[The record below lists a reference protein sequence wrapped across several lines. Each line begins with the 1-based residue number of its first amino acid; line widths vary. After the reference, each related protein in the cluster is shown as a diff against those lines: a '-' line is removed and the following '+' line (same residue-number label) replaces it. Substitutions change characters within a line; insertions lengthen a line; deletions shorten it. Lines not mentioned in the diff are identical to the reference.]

1 MMVTINIAE
10 AIATGFLSI
19 VSGLIFM
26 TEQNLNEFTTVSIP
40 TPVCEKI
47 QKRLAGTGLA
57 SVSDYIT
64 FVVNEIVSETD
75 EAADTAVPFTKEDED
90 NVKERLRALG
100 YID

>member
-1 MMVTINIAE
+1 M
-10 AIATGFLSI
+10 
-19 VSGLIFM
+19 FM
-26 TEQNLNEFTTVSIP
+26 TPQNIREFTAVSIP

-47 QKRLAGTGLA
+47 EKRLAGTGFA

-64 FVVNEIVSETD
+64 FVLKEVVSETD
-75 EAADTAVPFTKEDED
+75 GDGDAAVPFTKEDED